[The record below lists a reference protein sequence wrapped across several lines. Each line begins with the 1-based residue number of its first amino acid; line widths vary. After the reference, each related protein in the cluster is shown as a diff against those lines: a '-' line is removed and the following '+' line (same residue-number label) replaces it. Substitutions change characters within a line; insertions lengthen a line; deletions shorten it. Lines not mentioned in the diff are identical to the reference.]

1 MKNYIKLFF
10 VSVVAAL
17 VASCDPAESEYKYET
32 YVDNIYTVNKATVQP
47 EFSDTAYFVENMDK
61 FGLKTGD
68 RARMVLHFY
77 HDAYSGLRPS
87 WNISQ
92 LIEVIP
98 TRELSAMDSTL
109 LASYIT
115 PLDLDY
121 YETSDRYLQPV
132 WLWNNRQNIN
142 VKFKGVA
149 DGADFKLMVRGVSN
163 DCVEFDLVAKVNST
177 NSVVNKKLL
186 TFDLS
191 QVGSLL
197 SNEQKQQL
205 AAKDSLRTMVYFK
218 YENAKGEVSEKS
230 FVGGK
235 FKRTF

>member
-1 MKNYIKLFF
+1 MKNYIKLFL
-10 VSVVAAL
+10 VPALIAL
-17 VASCDPAESEYKYET
+17 VAACDPAESEYKYET

-47 EFSDTAYFVENMDK
+47 EFSDTSYFVENIDN

-109 LASYIT
+109 LASYTT
-115 PLDLDY
+115 PLDLDN
-121 YETSDRYLQPV
+121 YEMSDRFLYPV
-132 WLWNNRQNIN
+132 WVWDNRQNIN

-177 NSVVNKKLL
+177 NSVVNKKLI

-191 QVGSLL
+191 QVGSFL

-205 AAKDSLRTMVYFK
+205 ATKDSLRTMVYFK
-218 YENAKGEVSEKS
+218 SENAKGEVSEKS
-230 FVGGK
+230 VVGGK